1 MDEVLVS
8 RSPVDERIVWEG
20 PVSSKADVEAAF
32 ERAATAQRDWATRSQ
47 TDRDNIARRYAELLK
62 AQRDPLAL
70 AISSE
75 TGKVLWEARQ
85 EVDTAI
91 AKVEASITAL
101 YERRAPQ
108 RNPSASQTSAV
119 RFRPIGVMLVLGPFN
134 FPLHLPGSHL
144 VPALLA
150 GNAAVFKPSEQT
162 PGIAARMVELW
173 HAAGVPPEVLSIIQG
188 DATVAQHALGQPALD
203 GVLLTGSYR
212 TAQAVQRMLVDRPEV
227 LIATELGGNNPLVV
241 SRPGDPQAAAAVVCQ
256 SAFVT
261 SGQRCTCARRLIL
274 IDDRSGRDTL
284 EALIGLLEQIRFDLP
299 DAEPEPFAGTLIS
312 RRAATQVAAGY
323 QAYLAAGARPL
334 VPLRQSSQCAALVQP
349 SIVDATGCQLP
360 DEEIFGP
367 ILQVHWVADLEQAIA
382 LANQTRYG
390 LAAALLS
397 EQREEFE
404 QFAARV
410 RAGVVNWN
418 RATTGAS
425 GRLPFGGLGCS
436 GNHRPSAYYACD
448 YASDPVACLEGPP
461 LRFPIPDLPAPLR
474 AATQRQQRA

>member
-1 MDEVLVS
+1 
-8 RSPVDERIVWEG
+8 
-20 PVSSKADVEAAF
+20 
-32 ERAATAQRDWATRSQ
+32 
-47 TDRDNIARRYAELLK
+47 
-62 AQRDPLAL
+62 
-70 AISSE
+70 
-75 TGKVLWEARQ
+75 
-85 EVDTAI
+85 
-91 AKVEASITAL
+91 
-101 YERRAPQ
+101 
-108 RNPSASQTSAV
+108 
-119 RFRPIGVMLVLGPFN
+119 
-134 FPLHLPGSHL
+134 
-144 VPALLA
+144 
-150 GNAAVFKPSEQT
+150 
-162 PGIAARMVELW
+162 
-173 HAAGVPPEVLSIIQG
+173 
-188 DATVAQHALGQPALD
+188 
-203 GVLLTGSYR
+203 
-212 TAQAVQRMLVDRPEV
+212 
-227 LIATELGGNNPLVV
+227 
-241 SRPGDPQAAAAVVCQ
+241 
-256 SAFVT
+256 
-261 SGQRCTCARRLIL
+261 
-274 IDDRSGRDTL
+274 
-284 EALIGLLEQIRFDLP
+284 
-299 DAEPEPFAGTLIS
+299 
-312 RRAATQVAAGY
+312 
-323 QAYLAAGARPL
+323 
-334 VPLRQSSQCAALVQP
+334 LVQP